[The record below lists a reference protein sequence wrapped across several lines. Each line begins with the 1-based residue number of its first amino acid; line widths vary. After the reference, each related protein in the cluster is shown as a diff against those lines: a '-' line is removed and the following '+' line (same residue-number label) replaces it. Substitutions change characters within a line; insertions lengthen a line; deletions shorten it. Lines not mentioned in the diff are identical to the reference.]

1 MFINTHKLIAK
12 SIIDNID
19 EDKNFFIDENNFI
32 YGNIKPDLP
41 SKYFFQKHYMKESY
55 DMIIHKVN
63 SLCSLNLNCLSKY
76 FSVGSL
82 SQELGII
89 CHFLCDFL
97 CVPHSN
103 RWEFKHSMK
112 KHISYETELNSIAK
126 ETNLKQFKGENI
138 SYNCFEDFFKN
149 IYNEYQ
155 KTLNHKNDL
164 FFSTYVCNS
173 VINYILDAILKNSAK
188 SYSISK
194 AVI

>member
-19 EDKNFFIDENNFI
+19 EDKNFFIDENHFI

-41 SKYFFQKHYMKESY
+41 SKYFIKKHYMKESY
-55 DMIIHKVN
+55 DMIIYKVN
-63 SLCSLNLNCLSKY
+63 SLCSLDLNCLSKY

-97 CVPHSN
+97 CVPHSY

-112 KHISYETELNSIAK
+112 KHITYETELNTIAL
-126 ETNLKQFKGENI
+126 ETNLKAFKGENI
-138 SYNCFEDFFKN
+138 NYKSFDDFFKA

-155 KTLNHKNDL
+155 NLLDHRNDL
-164 FFSTYVCNS
+164 FFSTYMCNS
-173 VINYILDAILKNSAK
+173 VINYILDSILKNTDK
-188 SYSISK
+188 SNNNI
-194 AVI
+194 ILI

>member
-19 EDKNFFIDENNFI
+19 EYKNFFIEENNFI

-41 SKYFFQKHYMKESY
+41 SKYFMQKHYMKESY
-55 DMIIHKVN
+55 DMIMYKVN
-63 SLCSLNLNCLSKY
+63 YLCSLNLNCLSMY

-82 SQELGII
+82 SQELGVI

-126 ETNLKQFKGENI
+126 ETNLRQFKGENI
-138 SYNCFEDFFKN
+138 NYNCFEDFFKD

-155 KTLNHKNDL
+155 KILDHKNDL

-173 VINYILDAILKNSAK
+173 VINYILDSILKNSTNHGTV
-188 SYSISK
+188 SRF
-194 AVI
+194 V